1 LAAVNLY
8 PHQLDALEKMK
19 NGCVLAGGVGTG
31 KSITSIAYFFTKVCG
46 GDLRI
51 NGFGQLEELKAP
63 RDLYII
69 TTAKKRDGKDWEDEA
84 LPFGLSNKF
93 ELSHSGAQLYVD
105 SWNNVIKYQDVEN
118 AFFIFDEQRLVGSG
132 AWVKAFLKIAKKNQW
147 IMLSAT
153 PGDNYMDYVPLFIAN
168 GFYKNRTEFIR
179 KHVVYSNFSK
189 FPKIDRYVE
198 TGVLNKMIRQILV
211 DMPYEK
217 KTIPH
222 VKNVLVKYDEAQFKR
237 IVKDRWHIYED
248 RPIVD
253 VGELFRVMRKLVN
266 SDPSRLQAVLKL
278 MESHERLIIFYNFNY
293 ELETLRTIG
302 DLCPDVEVREWNG
315 QKHEEVPTSDKWVY
329 LVQYSAGA
337 EGWNCVS
344 TNATVFYSLNYSF
357 KINHQAKGRT
367 DRLDT
372 KYIDQYYY
380 ILRSTSAID
389 NAINKSITL
398 KRDFNEKAF
407 LRQVGYEL
415 AA

>member
-1 LAAVNLY
+1 MAAVNLY
-8 PHQLDALEKMK
+8 PHQLKALEEMK

-46 GDLRI
+46 GELRI
-51 NGFGQLEELKAP
+51 NGFGDLEPLKRP
-63 RDLYII
+63 KDLYII
-69 TTAKKRDGKDWEDEA
+69 TTAKKRDGLDWEDEA
-84 LPFGLSNKF
+84 LPFGLSTKF
-93 ELSHSGAQLYVD
+93 ELSHSGAQVFVD
-105 SWNNVIKYQDVEN
+105 SWNNITKYKEVSN

-132 AWVKAFLKIAKKNQW
+132 AWVKAFLKIAKNNEW

-153 PGDNYMDYVPLFIAN
+153 PGDNYMDYLPLFIAN
-168 GFYKNRTEFIR
+168 GFYKNRTEFIQR
-179 KHVVYSNFSK
+179 HVVYSRFSK
-189 FPKIDRYVE
+189 FPKIEKYVD
-198 TGVLNKMIRQILV
+198 TGILNKMIRQILV

-222 VKNVLVKYDEAQFKR
+222 VKNILCKYDEEKFKR
-237 IVKDRWHIYED
+237 VVKDRWNIYTDE
-248 RPIVD
+248 PIKD
-253 VGELFRVMRKLVN
+253 AGELFRVMRKLVN
-266 SDPSRLQAVLKL
+266 SDPSRLANVLKL
-278 MESHERLIIFYNFNY
+278 METHERLIIFYNFTY
-293 ELETLRTIG
+293 ELDTLRTINE
-302 DLCPDVEVREWNG
+302 LCPDVEVREWNG
-315 QKHEEVPTSDKWVY
+315 QKHEEVPESDKWVY

-344 TNATVFYSLNYSF
+344 TNATIFYSLNYSY

-380 ILRSTSAID
+380 IFRSMSAID

-398 KRDFNEKAF
+398 KKDFNEKAF
-407 LRQVGYEL
+407 LKQAGYDL

>member
-1 LAAVNLY
+1 MAAVNLY
-8 PHQLDALEKMK
+8 PHQLRALEEMK

-46 GDLRI
+46 GELRI
-51 NGFGQLEELKAP
+51 NGFGDLEPLKRP
-63 RDLYII
+63 KDLYII
-69 TTAKKRDGKDWEDEA
+69 TTAKKRDGLDWEDEA
-84 LPFGLSNKF
+84 LPFGLSTKF
-93 ELSHSGAQLYVD
+93 ELSHSGAQVFVD
-105 SWNNVIKYQDVEN
+105 SWNNITKYKEVSN

-132 AWVKAFLKIAKKNQW
+132 AWVKAFLKIAKNNEW

-153 PGDNYMDYVPLFIAN
+153 PGDNYMDYLPLFIAN
-168 GFYKNRTEFIR
+168 GFYKNRTEFIQR
-179 KHVVYSNFSK
+179 HVVYSRFSK
-189 FPKIDRYVE
+189 FPKIEKYVD
-198 TGVLNKMIRQILV
+198 TGILNKMIRQILV

-222 VKNVLVKYDEAQFKR
+222 VKNILCKYDEEKFKR
-237 IVKDRWHIYED
+237 VVKDRWNIYTDE
-248 RPIVD
+248 PIKD
-253 VGELFRVMRKLVN
+253 AGELFRVMRKLVN
-266 SDPSRLQAVLKL
+266 SDPSRLANVLKL
-278 MESHERLIIFYNFNY
+278 METHERLIIFYNFTY
-293 ELETLRTIG
+293 ELDTLRTINE
-302 DLCPDVEVREWNG
+302 LCPDVEVREWNG
-315 QKHEEVPTSDKWVY
+315 QKHEEVPESDKWVY

-344 TNATVFYSLNYSF
+344 TNATIFYSLNYSY

-380 ILRSTSAID
+380 IFRSMSAID

-398 KRDFNEKAF
+398 KKDFNEKAF
-407 LRQVGYEL
+407 LKQAGYDL